1 MNFSLLYSYNQKENY
16 FSIYFQ
22 EMCPLKDLATN
33 LEIVEG
39 VNKALTHYQVYLLSY
54 YAITTTALQKV
65 DFQRS
70 GASL

>member
-1 MNFSLLYSYNQKENY
+1 
-16 FSIYFQ
+16 
-22 EMCPLKDLATN
+22 MCPLKDLATN

-39 VNKALTHYQVYLLSY
+39 VNKALNHYQVYLLSY